1 MLNRIFR
8 ITGALIGL
16 CLTLTVGQGVAATE
30 ADKRPTVDVTELTQ
44 EYKTLRAML
53 FELRDQILADPV
65 FVSGDDSSAHYLK
78 PEIRQELCSLWYQ
91 IVDYYL
97 TFDQLALLA
106 DETAADKKQIFH
118 LQRSIFLTQYRVALE
133 LIPQFEK
140 DQAIATI
147 INEGDPHSG
156 LQPSLYNDF
165 KYQYLNVLKAGR
177 YAGLESVAAYYG
189 PADDAQLAVWA
200 NEDSALILAAGK
212 GPGPLMTLKNGLAI
226 LERAGQN
233 SWFPLQKGVAEW
245 MGQTK
250 VWRKGEALISAE
262 QINALQEQLEP
273 GDILLERREWYM
285 TNVGIPGFWTHAAI
299 YIGTAEQRA
308 SFSARPEVAVWL
320 GQQGAASI
328 DQLIEKSYPQV
339 YERLL
344 LPYQDGNMPAVI
356 EALSPGVSL
365 TSFEH
370 SAACDSLAV
379 LRPLLAPADRA
390 AAVVRAMKYQG
401 RPYDYAFD
409 FLSDD
414 ALVCTELVVKAYLSD
429 RTKQGLQLPLTKL
442 MGHLVTPANA
452 FAEQFDT
459 SFDTVQQQF
468 ELISFFDGDERRRQA
483 DDKGVESFRST
494 WRRPKWHILLPQAQT
509 DLVQNGEIP

>member
-1 MLNRIFR
+1 
-8 ITGALIGL
+8 
-16 CLTLTVGQGVAATE
+16 
-30 ADKRPTVDVTELTQ
+30 
-44 EYKTLRAML
+44 
-53 FELRDQILADPV
+53 
-65 FVSGDDSSAHYLK
+65 
-78 PEIRQELCSLWYQ
+78 
-91 IVDYYL
+91 
-97 TFDQLALLA
+97 
-106 DETAADKKQIFH
+106 
-118 LQRSIFLTQYRVALE
+118 
-133 LIPQFEK
+133 
-140 DQAIATI
+140 
-147 INEGDPHSG
+147 
-156 LQPSLYNDF
+156 
-165 KYQYLNVLKAGR
+165 
-177 YAGLESVAAYYG
+177 
-189 PADDAQLAVWA
+189 
-200 NEDSALILAAGK
+200 
-212 GPGPLMTLKNGLAI
+212 
-226 LERAGQN
+226 
-233 SWFPLQKGVAEW
+233 
-245 MGQTK
+245 
-250 VWRKGEALISAE
+250 
-262 QINALQEQLEP
+262 
-273 GDILLERREWYM
+273 M

-468 ELISFFDGDERRRQA
+468 ELISFLDGDERRRQA
-483 DDKGVESFRST
+483 DDKGGESFRST